1 MSNDRGFCSVY
12 CSMMTFLLPRLLRY
26 GPNSIDVPVKPY
38 HLLFVEEVLHPF
50 YIFQI
55 LCIVQWM
62 NEQYYYYSG
71 GL

>member
-1 MSNDRGFCSVY
+1 
-12 CSMMTFLLPRLLRY
+12 MMTFLLPRLLRY